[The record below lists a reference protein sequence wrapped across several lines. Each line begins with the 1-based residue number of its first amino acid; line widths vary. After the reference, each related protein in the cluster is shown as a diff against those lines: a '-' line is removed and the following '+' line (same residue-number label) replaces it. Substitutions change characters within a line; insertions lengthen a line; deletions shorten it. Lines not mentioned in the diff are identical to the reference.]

1 MVRALRFIQNSTPD
15 QIVAAV
21 PPEYYGDKAL
31 YKAAL
36 VKNLEGFRHDGI
48 IGMDA
53 AQDVY
58 RDLKTFD
65 PGVQNATH
73 RPVEDDQH
81 AVRAKGRAEVQV
93 MAGRPVVAAAVATP
107 VAAAGAVDARMAAT
121 IAALEFDHVTCAF
134 AARGAVP
141 GAAAGRYVAVESASL
156 DVAPA
161 SSCRSS
167 GPPAAA
173 SPRCS
178 TSPPACSRPSAGELR
193 VFGVP
198 LSGINRDAGYLF
210 QAEALMPWRSAL
222 DNVTAGL
229 EFRGVPKAEAEPRAR
244 DWLARVG
251 LSGFEDRYPHQL
263 SGGMRKR
270 VALAQMLILDPKI
283 LLMDE
288 PFSALDVQT
297 RQLMENE
304 LLDLWSA
311 DRKSVLFI
319 THDLEEAISLSDR
332 VVVLSAGPA
341 TRPIGEFVI
350 DLPRPRDV
358 SEIRMTPRFVEL
370 HQAIWHAMKDEVL
383 KGYARGRREGASER
397 EAANG

>member
-1 MVRALRFIQNSTPD
+1 
-15 QIVAAV
+15 
-21 PPEYYGDKAL
+21 
-31 YKAAL
+31 
-36 VKNLEGFRHDGI
+36 
-48 IGMDA
+48 
-53 AQDVY
+53 
-58 RDLKTFD
+58 
-65 PGVQNATH
+65 
-73 RPVEDDQH
+73 
-81 AVRAKGRAEVQV
+81 
-93 MAGRPVVAAAVATP
+93 MAGSGAAAVAAGSGNAAGGN
-107 VAAAGAVDARMAAT
+107 AAATGEAPGAT
-121 IAALEFDHVTCAF
+121 PTPALAFDRITCAF
-134 AARGAVP
+134 AARGTVP
-141 GAAAGRYVAVESASL
+141 GAAAGRYVAVENASL
-156 DVAPA
+156 SVGPGEFVSVVGPTGCGKSTLLNVAAGLLAP
-161 SSCRSS
+161 
-167 GPPAAA
+167 
-173 SPRCS
+173 
-178 TSPPACSRPSAGELR
+178 TSGELR
-193 VFGVP
+193 VFGKP
-198 LSGINRDAGYLF
+198 LAGINRDAGYLF

-222 DNVTAGL
+222 ANVTAGL
-229 EFRGVPKAEAEPRAR
+229 EFRGVARAEAEPRAR

-270 VALAQMLILDPKI
+270 VALAQVLILDPKI

-358 SEIRMTPRFVEL
+358 SEIRMTPRFVAL
-370 HQAIWHAMKDEVL
+370 HEAIWHAMKDEVL
-383 KGYARGRREGASER
+383 KAYARGRREGAN
-397 EAANG
+397 EAGAAHG